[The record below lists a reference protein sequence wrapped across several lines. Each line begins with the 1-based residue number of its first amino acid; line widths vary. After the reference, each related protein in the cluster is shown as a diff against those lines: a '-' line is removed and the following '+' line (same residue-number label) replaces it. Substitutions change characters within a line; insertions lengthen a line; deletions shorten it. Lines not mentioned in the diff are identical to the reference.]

1 MFNVATLQQ
10 LKQVTGQPRPIAS
23 GNRFISWQ
31 EELQSRVLGEE
42 SRVAI
47 LAIDGCMQTIFQSHT
62 RGLAFAN
69 NLCPKT
75 RQSLFFYQGRHCRSA
90 RMVCLAVC
98 FYFCLFPMYV
108 FLLGREKNSPELSAM
123 LMKTSWGEG
132 PCQRPWNL
140 LGTISRDWDGHLRH
154 WKVIFP
160 S

>member
-10 LKQVTGQPRPIAS
+10 LKQVTGQPRSIAW

-31 EELQSRVLGEE
+31 EELQSRILGEE
-42 SRVAI
+42 SRVVI
-47 LAIDGCMQTIFQSHT
+47 LAIDGSMQTIFQSHT

-90 RMVCLAVC
+90 RMVCFAVC

-108 FLLGREKNSPELSAM
+108 FLSGRGKNSPELSAM
-123 LMKTSWGEG
+123 RMKTSWGEG

-140 LGTISRDWDGHLRH
+140 LGTISRDCDGHLRH